1 LQTGVETQLTLTIDR
16 HSTPPWKVQFWVDTW
31 N

>member
-1 LQTGVETQLTLTIDR
+1 MQLTLFIDR
-16 HSTPPWKVQFWVDTW
+16 HSKPPWKVQFWVDAW